1 MFCSL
6 PLGEETQSIIT
17 IVLLLIPAAF
27 YIMGLMEGRLG
38 QGLFVAGV
46 IAHVASLVQRGLTI
60 GTIPLTEKHDN
71 ISFFAFAMA
80 LIYWYFSRRK
90 DMQRLRDLALP
101 LIATTLLVAFFYE
114 PINTISPFLMTPWF
128 FLHIFF
134 YFTSYALF
142 GISACI
148 GLLYLLSGR
157 NEHESLQYRG
167 AVHGWILLS
176 VALVVGSVWF
186 FVAYGTYW
194 LWTSR
199 ELWATLMWFYYGA
212 YLHARYV
219 KGLSGRPA
227 AIIGLLGFPVALF
240 AYFGVGTILPSPP
253 TQF

>member
-17 IVLLLIPAAF
+17 IVLLLIPATF

-46 IAHVASLVQRGLTI
+46 IAHVASMVQRGLTI

-71 ISFFAFAMA
+71 ISFLAFAMA
-80 LIYWYFSRRK
+80 LTYWYFSRQK
-90 DMQRLRDLALP
+90 DMQQLRDLALP

-114 PINTISPFLMTPWF
+114 PINTISPFLLTPWF

-134 YFTSYALF
+134 YFTSYAFF

-148 GLLYLLSGR
+148 GLSVPPFGQ
-157 NEHESLQYRG
+157 EQSTSLFSTAR

-176 VALVVGSVWF
+176 PWPLSSAASGSSLPT
-186 FVAYGTYW
+186 APTG
-194 LWTSR
+194 
-199 ELWATLMWFYYGA
+199 
-212 YLHARYV
+212 
-219 KGLSGRPA
+219 SGRRGSSGPR
-227 AIIGLLGFPVALF
+227 
-240 AYFGVGTILPSPP
+240 
-253 TQF
+253 